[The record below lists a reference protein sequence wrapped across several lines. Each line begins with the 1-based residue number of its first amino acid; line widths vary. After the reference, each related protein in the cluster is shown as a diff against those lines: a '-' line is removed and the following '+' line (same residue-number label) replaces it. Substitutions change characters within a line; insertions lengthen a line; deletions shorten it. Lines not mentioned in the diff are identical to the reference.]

1 MIWSFPFY
9 KTYSYTSSIIFSLFV
24 AQYIDY
30 GVSLVVQTVNNLSA
44 MQETSVWSLGWEDS
58 LEKGM
63 ATHFSILAWNI
74 PWTKEPGGLQYTGSQ
89 RVGHNWVIN
98 TFTYI

>member
-24 AQYIDY
+24 VQYIDY

-44 MQETSVWSLGWEDS
+44 MQETRVQFLGWEDP
-58 LEKGM
+58 LEKGEQ
-63 ATHFSILAWNI
+63 TLSSN
-74 PWTKEPGGLQYTGSQ
+74 
-89 RVGHNWVIN
+89 N
-98 TFTYI
+98 TR